1 MLKVKATQRV
11 LDPTIESNDAIEKII
26 KSVVGH
32 RKQQHLK
39 RTYRISDYRLSMILK
54 EKKLKTSEFKNLTKY
69 NSENF
74 SAPTHDEGEE

>member
-26 KSVVGH
+26 KSVVEH

-54 EKKLKTSEFKNLTKY
+54 EKKLKTSEFKNLVKY